1 MLSYPRSLTEGLVDG
16 WVISMKHIST
26 FLAILLITSSCS
38 NEGHVQTDV
47 KDQDEANTPKLFLRP
62 KPFEKKLKGAVIVA
76 SLNGDVR
83 VINLFQSNESDRNKV
98 KPKALKAGE
107 IVSQGSTIVSG
118 KNSEVDILFTNGTSA
133 KIGQNSKLTI
143 SAIWQKDFKES
154 SIKVVDINEE
164 TSPTRIDL
172 DLEIGD
178 LIVDVKKLKKESSF
192 RVSSPLGVAGIR
204 GTQFRIFSENE
215 KVELSVLKGEVSFWD
230 SNYGQKEITNSEKFV
245 LEMNLEP
252 IFKPLNQIE
261 KQTIQRTIASLKK
274 STETYDL
281 SNLAKKLGT
290 KETKTQPVDEIKE
303 TLENISYDISNDLVA
318 WWPFD
323 RDSKD
328 ASGNN
333 RHAEPKNEFSFV
345 DGKVGK
351 AIKLVGVAKQQ
362 SFEGGH
368 VMLPYLEE
376 LENGAFTFSLWVRED
391 KVYFGSG
398 HTYIFYGTICNIKH
412 APAPEWGGHLFD
424 FGDDQSFQ
432 EKIVWK
438 DWNHYSVTYD
448 RTTKI
453 GYLNGIEVLSEE
465 SPSPST
471 SHWWAKRRDKDGELI
486 YFKPPNGLTK
496 IGSQVKPRYKKGALG
511 AQWFYNGSTGST
523 RFVGAFDDVRIY
535 DRALSAA
542 EIQALYK
549 LGQ

>member
-1 MLSYPRSLTEGLVDG
+1 MSCGESDPEKSHLEVESDSEIKEKVSDKKNLGKIFRSNAPQ
-16 WVISMKHIST
+16 I
-26 FLAILLITSSCS
+26 AI
-38 NEGHVQTDV
+38 
-47 KDQDEANTPKLFLRP
+47 TPKKIRAP
-62 KPFEKKLKGAVIVA
+62 
-76 SLNGDVR
+76 S
-83 VINLFQSNESDRNKV
+83 SDR
-98 KPKALKAGE
+98 
-107 IVSQGSTIVSG
+107 TIISVIES
-118 KNSEVDILFTNGTSA
+118 KNGT
-133 KIGQNSKLTI
+133 KYFCG
-143 SAIWQKDFKES
+143 
-154 SIKVVDINEE
+154 
-164 TSPTRIDL
+164 
-172 DLEIGD
+172 
-178 LIVDVKKLKKESSF
+178 KKEIKISEINNE
-192 RVSSPLGVAGIR
+192 VNKSPEQDVLLQLHPNVTNNTLQGVIR
-204 GTQFRIFSENE
+204 CIPKTYTIKTLPPNW
-215 KVELSVLKGEVSFWD
+215 L
-230 SNYGQKEITNSEKFV
+230 N
-245 LEMNLEP
+245 
-252 IFKPLNQIE
+252 NQIE

-290 KETKTQPVDEIKE
+290 KGTKTQPVDGIKE

-328 ASGNN
+328 ASGNI

-368 VMLPYLEE
+368 VILPYLEE

-398 HTYIFYGTICNIKH
+398 HTYIFYGTICNIRH
-412 APAPEWGGHLFD
+412 APGPEWGGHLFD

-465 SPSPST
+465 SSSPST

-486 YFKPPNGLTK
+486 YFKPPDGLTK